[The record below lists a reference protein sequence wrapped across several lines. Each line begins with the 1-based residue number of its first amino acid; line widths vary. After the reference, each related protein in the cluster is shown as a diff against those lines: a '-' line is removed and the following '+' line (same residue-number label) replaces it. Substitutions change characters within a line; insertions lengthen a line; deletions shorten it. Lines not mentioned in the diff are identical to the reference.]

1 MQIARPRRPSI
12 ALDMTPMIDCVFQ
25 LLIFF
30 MLSSS
35 FLTPALD
42 LTLPEATTED
52 LPEQQEVIVSI
63 AADGA
68 VYVNQDRITLD
79 ALAARLTPLVAASE
93 TKTVTIRGD
102 EQMKYE
108 LFVKAL
114 AAAESAGAAHVNVA
128 HEAGSP

>member
-1 MQIARPRRPSI
+1 
-12 ALDMTPMIDCVFQ
+12 MIDCVFQ

-68 VYVNQDRITLD
+68 VYVNQDRISLD